1 MQGGNGRI
9 PESALEKKRQGLAPY
24 SRCSVRPWITAAA
37 EWGPYSRLL
46 QQADIIHACR
56 SKRRHLWPR
65 FEAFHVE
72 RAGRAAEGWAGQR
85 MSHGMAVA
93 LWAPG
98 PAWPIRSGRAPERG
112 AFGAAMHAVY
122 LPRRM
127 RRDRLVARDGYS
139 PVLRGGAGS
148 VSEGRGLRYE
158 RGLRT
163 GIASR
168 ATYVGTGS
176 PGEAPIRGFCVLR
189 CARRHAWGCPGGA
202 GAGAGTQRN
211 SPGAGLFG
219 RRRAPA

>member
-1 MQGGNGRI
+1 MGDKRMKSGQCFKTAPIGHFRGQKRRRKETEARMQGGNGRI

-158 RGLRT
+158 RGC
-163 GIASR
+163 GWAI
-168 ATYVGTGS
+168 S
-176 PGEAPIRGFCVLR
+176 PS
-189 CARRHAWGCPGGA
+189 
-202 GAGAGTQRN
+202 
-211 SPGAGLFG
+211 SP
-219 RRRAPA
+219 